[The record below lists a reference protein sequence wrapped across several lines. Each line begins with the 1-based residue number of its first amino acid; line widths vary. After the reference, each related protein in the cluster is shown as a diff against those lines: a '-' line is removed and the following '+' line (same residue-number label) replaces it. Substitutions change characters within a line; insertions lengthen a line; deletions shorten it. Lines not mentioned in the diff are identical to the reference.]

1 MYICTEKNTDMD
13 KWLPEYFLEKTQL
26 TGTVT
31 FAVLFAIV
39 FLNIYIPFSD
49 TAWFQLGDSA
59 FFLFTAG
66 FIAVSILILVASRIL
81 MYYSKRWFRMTYLAY
96 VLWCLLEV
104 VLICIFYTFI
114 TVDVQQPSGMTALQI
129 FAKAFFYGVICL
141 VTPYTLS
148 GMYYAILD
156 KNRTI
161 RLMSSKG
168 FVSDQEPFKGVES
181 QITLFDYTGALKL
194 SVKSSNLYYIE
205 SDDNYI
211 KVWYTDSKGGLKT
224 YMLRC
229 RLKTVEESF
238 KGTSL
243 IRCHRKYIVNADK
256 VKVLRKESEG
266 YFLDLDN
273 DEIPPIMVTKTY
285 AGNVLERFSPNQ
297 RIPD

>member
-1 MYICTEKNTDMD
+1 MD
-13 KWLPEYFLEKTQL
+13 RFLPDYFLEKTQL
-26 TGTVT
+26 SGTVT

-114 TVDVQQPSGMTALQI
+114 TVDVQQPSGMTPLQI

-211 KVWYTDSKGGLKT
+211 KVWYTDSRGRLKM

-285 AGNVLERFSPNQ
+285 AGNVLDRFSQNPA
-297 RIPD
+297 PDR

>member
-1 MYICTEKNTDMD
+1 MNKRI
-13 KWLPEYFLEKTQL
+13 PEYFLEKTQL
-26 TGTVT
+26 IATVT

-49 TAWFQLGDSA
+49 TAWFRLGDSV

-66 FIAVSILILVASRIL
+66 FAAISICILIASRIL
-81 MYYSKRWFRMTYLAY
+81 MYHTKKWFKMTYLEY
-96 VLWCLLEV
+96 VLWCFAEV
-104 VLICIFYTFI
+104 VLICIFYTFV
-114 TVDVQQPSGMTALQI
+114 TVDVQKPAEMPPLQI
-129 FAKAFFYGVICL
+129 FGKAFLYGVICL
-141 VTPYTLS
+141 IIPYTIA
-148 GMYYAILD
+148 GMYFAIVD

-168 FVSDQEPFKGVES
+168 FASDQEPFHGVES
-181 QITLFDYTGALKL
+181 QITLFDNSGSLKL
-194 SVKSSNLYYIE
+194 SIKSSSLYYIE

-211 KVWYTDSKGGLKT
+211 KVWYTDSKGELKT

-229 RLKTVEESF
+229 RLKTIEDSF

-243 IRCHRKYIVNADK
+243 IRCHRKYIVNSDK

-273 DEIPPIMVTKTY
+273 MDIPPIMVTKTY
-285 AGNVLERFSPNQ
+285 MENVLSRFSVS
-297 RIPD
+297 R